1 MRNYLNMGFG
11 ELEGFG
17 TQMIGAC
24 FWRLKEKED
33 IWLVP
38 VLWDSGFICG
48 YCLPNMHPL
57 PFLTVVS
64 FFLLPAKGSV

>member
-1 MRNYLNMGFG
+1 MGFG

-17 TQMIGAC
+17 AQMDGSC

-38 VLWDSGFICG
+38 VLSAAMGLRFYLW
-48 YCLPNMHPL
+48 
-57 PFLTVVS
+57 
-64 FFLLPAKGSV
+64 LLPS